1 MFSPARVV
9 LPVLV
14 AASFLLQGCST
25 TSTSSS
31 ESKCPFAKLVQ
42 KDATNTPTNQETP
55 AKTDSQQQA
64 R

>member
-1 MFSPARVV
+1 MLPPVKVV

-31 ESKCPFAKLVQ
+31 ESKCPFAKLVK
-42 KDATNTPTNQETP
+42 KDTTNTAANQEIP
-55 AKTDSQQQA
+55 SKPDS